1 MHAPALK
8 AASWGLSILGAVGAL
23 FSFGCAGDADFVPV
37 PQANCTDGQ
46 GYPDGVVDPLA
57 DGEVIAPYRWPVAI
71 DAQNQRRALDLNR
84 VFCEDDDIDWSPF
97 DMLLFVS
104 VPAW

>member
-1 MHAPALK
+1 MHAAALK
-8 AASWGLSILGAVGAL
+8 EASAGLSILGALGAL
-23 FSFGCAGDADFVPV
+23 LGLGCSGGANFVPV
-37 PQANCTDGQ
+37 PATNCTDGQ
-46 GYPDGVVDPLA
+46 GYPEGVVDALT
-57 DGEVIAPYRWPVAI
+57 DGQVIAPYRWPVAI

-84 VFCEDDDIDWSPF
+84 VYCEDDDIDWSPF